1 MITRTTNQMAVMDA
15 QRHLLVSKS
24 RVSEAQERASTLDRI
39 SKPSDDPTGTAEA
52 LRVKADQAANVQ
64 WSRNAGDANAWLSTA
79 DSALSAADDV
89 LKRVR
94 DLTVQGANTGAQSQ
108 ASLDAIATEIDG
120 LKSDLL
126 TRTNATYA
134 GRSVFAGTSD
144 AGVAFRA
151 DFSFTGTPGS
161 AVTRQ
166 VGSETSV
173 RVDADGAAAFG
184 TGDDSVFSLLDRIT
198 TDLRAGVDVG
208 SRLTEVDARLT
219 SLRGVQSD
227 IGARQSQILRAE
239 DTLLDTK
246 TTLEAHRAGIMDLDL
261 GQAVLDL
268 QMQNTSYQAA
278 LAVTAKVLQPTL
290 MDFLR

>member
-1 MITRTTNQMAVMDA
+1 MITRTTNQMAVLDA
-15 QRHLLVSKS
+15 QRHLTVSKA

-120 LKSDLL
+120 LRSDLL
-126 TRTNATYA
+126 TRANATYA

-151 DFSFTGTPGS
+151 DASFTGTPGS

-208 SRLTEVDARLT
+208 PRLTEVDARLT

-246 TTLEAHRAGIMDLDL
+246 TTLEAQRAGIMDLDL
-261 GQAVLDL
+261 GEAVLDL